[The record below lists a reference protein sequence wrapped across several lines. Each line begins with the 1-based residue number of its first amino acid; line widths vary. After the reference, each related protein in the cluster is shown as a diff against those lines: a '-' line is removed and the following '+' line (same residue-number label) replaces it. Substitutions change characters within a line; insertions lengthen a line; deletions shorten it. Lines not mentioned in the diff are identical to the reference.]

1 MANALTNHARSPF
14 MWRDPVWTAIAACF
28 LLLALFDSDQLIPTL
43 RFSTGALLGTAPFI
57 LFAITAVGVLKA
69 SGAETLIAKA
79 FVGSELQMIVF
90 AALLGGLSPFC
101 SCEVIPFIAALLVLG
116 IPLSAVMAFWLA
128 SPLMDPAMFLIT
140 SGTLGW
146 DFAIAKA
153 MAAIGIGTFGGL
165 TTMAFSG
172 SLLLQNPL
180 REAPT
185 KSGCCGGQTPF
196 QGQPLWSFWRVAER
210 RDTFIDTVT
219 SNGVFLFKWLSLAYV
234 LEALMLHYIPAS
246 WIAGALGGN
255 GLGTIALAAL
265 VGVPAYL
272 NGYAAVPLVDAMLT
286 QGMSPGAAMSFIIAG
301 GVTCIPAA
309 VAVWALVK
317 PKIFIA
323 YLVYAA
329 IGAVCAGGSWHAMS
343 LWLA

>member
-1 MANALTNHARSPF
+1 MDDASSNHPRPPF
-14 MWRDPVWTAIAACF
+14 LWRDRVWTAIVGCF
-28 LLLALFDSDQLIPTL
+28 LLLALFDYDQLIPTL
-43 RFSTGALLGTAPFI
+43 QFSASALLGTAPFI

-69 SGAETLIAKA
+69 SGAETMIAKA
-79 FVGSELQMIVF
+79 FVGSELRMIVF

-101 SCEVIPFIAALLVLG
+101 SCEVIPFIAALLSLG

-146 DFAIAKA
+146 DFAVAKA
-153 MAAIGIGTFGGL
+153 MAAIAIGVFGGL
-165 TTMAFSG
+165 TSMALSG

-180 REAPT
+180 RVTPT
-185 KSGCCGGQTPF
+185 QSGCCGGQTPF
-196 QGQPLWSFWRVAER
+196 QGQPLWLFWRISER
-210 RDTFIDTVT
+210 RNTFITTVS

-234 LEALMLHYIPAS
+234 LEALMLHYMPAD
-246 WIAGALGGN
+246 WIAGALGGDS
-255 GLGTIALAAL
+255 LGTIALAAL

-272 NGYAAVPLVDAMLT
+272 NGYAAIPLVDAMLT

-309 VAVWALVK
+309 VAVWALVR
-317 PKIFIA
+317 PKVFIA

-329 IGAVCAGGSWHAMS
+329 IGAVCAGITWQAIS
-343 LWLA
+343 L